1 MITPPY
7 PQLHAHAL
15 RASVQVVRFT
25 PAGPRRVLV
34 RTVYGQW
41 VELEPDTAA
50 ALVGL
55 LESLGITTAQA
66 HDRAA

>member
-1 MITPPY
+1 MTTPPY
-7 PQLHAHAL
+7 PQLHAQAL
-15 RASVQVVRFT
+15 RAGLQIVRLT

-34 RTVYGQW
+34 RTVYQEW
-41 VELEPDTAA
+41 VELDPDTAA

-55 LESLGITTAQA
+55 LESLGVTAEQA